1 MKLKIHGDLSYFWQW
16 DLNRKLVVD
25 DGGVCS
31 QVHFC
36 NGSGEALVCTVRT
49 ENGIR
54 VADVPNV
61 LLQKAEPVKAYLYT
75 DAEDG
80 TRTRSLHR
88 FEVLARS
95 KPEAYIYT
103 ETEALNYAYL
113 DERLKDL
120 EGEGLANAVA
130 DYLKENPVEAG
141 ATAEEAAQIQQN
153 KEGIEQLSQDKLD
166 ASKLPEAVDDALA
179 QAKASGAFKGEKG
192 DPGEPGK
199 TPEKGKDYFT
209 EADKQEIAELAAE
222 MVEVPDSG
230 QNINPVAK
238 TDDMTQPVG
247 VDADGRLWVAPTS
260 DNSADSGESD
270 NGGDTLLGT
279 LPYTITETGCYL
291 LSEVHA
297 DISTGVSGENNLY
310 GLRDDDAV
318 KTLNDATIDEQGN
331 DYFVF
336 TSAGSHGKA
345 YLQIQLP
352 ETLEAG
358 KTYTL
363 VAKGNDVVTTGEGM
377 SVRVIGATVTTS
389 FAGTKTYGQLNLQAD
404 TDAFFTFTVE
414 SATQFTNLNIYG
426 GGTNAKVYDLAIFEG
441 THTERPK
448 ATSFSIEAN
457 TKYNADAYI
466 GTTLTA
472 VNGETV
478 EVYKTN
484 TGNSE
489 TETETDNGGVIFF
502 GDSILDF
509 SDVTTRYAAKTG
521 KSVLDCAV
529 GGTRMSGSRDSANEY
544 YPYDMTNIADAIASG
559 DFSAQT
565 GGGKNSNFTT
575 LASGNISAYKA
586 IVLEFGTNDFTGD
599 VPFSGTDV
607 TSVEG
612 AMKHILT
619 TILTA
624 YPNMRIV
631 VLSTL
636 QFVGVGDGSTT
647 HAHENGTVWQMNA
660 TIKEICE
667 SDDYCVPFVD
677 MYHAMGENA
686 LTRATLTSDGV
697 HLMSPNGSKRYAD
710 ILTAKL
716 NGLGI

>member
-1 MKLKIHGDLSYFWQW
+1 MSEMKSLT
-16 DLNRKLVVD
+16 LNGKTYDSFVD
-25 DGGVCS
+25 KEARESIKNLNPGGGTPGEDGGYYTPKVE
-31 QVHFC
+31 Q
-36 NGSGEALVCTVRT
+36 
-49 ENGIR
+49 
-54 VADVPNV
+54 
-61 LLQKAEPVKAYLYT
+61 T
-75 DAEDG
+75 DAN
-80 TRTRSLHR
+80 TMKVSYT
-88 FEVLARS
+88 AS
-95 KPEAYIYT
+95 KGGMP
-103 ETEALNYAYL
+103 
-113 DERLKDL
+113 
-120 EGEGLANAVA
+120 AVA
-130 DYLKENPVEAG
+130 EQNITLPAG
-141 ATAEEAAQIQQN
+141 PKYELTD
-153 KEGIEQLSQDKLD
+153 S
-166 ASKLPEAVDDALA
+166 
-179 QAKASGAFKGEKG
+179 
-192 DPGEPGK
+192 
-199 TPEKGKDYFT
+199 
-209 EADKQEIAELAAE
+209 DKQEIAELAAE
-222 MVEVPDSG
+222 LVEIPDSG

-247 VDADGRLWVAPTS
+247 IDADGRLWVAPTS
-260 DNSADSGESD
+260 GNSADSGESD

-377 SVRVIGATVTTS
+377 SVRVIGATATTS
-389 FAGTKTYGQLNLQAD
+389 FAGTKTYGQLNLKSD
-404 TDAFFTFTVE
+404 TDTFFTFTVE
-414 SATQFTNLNIYG
+414 SATPFTNLNVFG

-489 TETETDNGGVIFF
+489 TETDNGGVIFF

-529 GGTRMSGSRDSANEY
+529 GGTRISGSRDSANEY

-586 IVLEFGTNDFTGD
+586 IVLKFGTNDFTAD
-599 VPFSGTDV
+599 VPFRGTDV